1 MITSKAVSYLRSGI
15 SGIPCIPFRASLSC
29 LVTAAILTAC
39 GGGGSAAPAATSP
52 GTTGGTGNTTST
64 SGTNTG
70 TAAGTGSI
78 ALLAGNVGG
87 PGIVDGTGTN
97 ARFSGLNGITLD
109 TSGNLYVGDDKRVR
123 KITPA
128 GAVTSFAGGEFGYAE
143 GSGSSVKFFKAQHM
157 ASDAAGNIYVLDPY
171 ACVVRKLTPAAV
183 SSTLAGSLCSAAMT
197 DGQGSAASF
206 STLSGMTIDSA
217 GNLYIAD
224 EHTIRKL
231 TPAGMVTTIAGKP
244 GVSAADDGQGS
255 NARFFWPS
263 GLATDNAGNVYI
275 ADSYNH
281 SIRKMT
287 PAGAVTTVA
296 GRAGETGSVDGTVAV
311 SRFNTPRAVAV
322 DTAGNIFVADTFN
335 SVIRK
340 ITQAGMVSTVAGSS
354 GQVGIDDGTGV
365 AARFAQPVAIV
376 GDNAGNLYVADAGN
390 FNVRKINA
398 AGVVTTLAGAIN
410 IRYALD
416 GVGAT
421 AGFYAPGNL
430 AADIY
435 GNLYLNDFMSG
446 KHIVRKVTA
455 AGVVSTIAGVFANF
469 DQIGGLATDVNGNVF
484 VADTVGT
491 IRQIN
496 PVGVI
501 TPVAGVEW
509 KFGLVDG
516 KGSEARFKSPNGI
529 VNMGNGDMLVADM
542 VNQAIRKV
550 TAAGQVSTYA
560 SIPLTQSASFKP
572 FGEGRGTPYI
582 SNGMAM
588 DSSGNLYV
596 ADGGSHVIFK
606 ISSTGVSSIF
616 AGVEFQPGSADGTG
630 TAARF
635 NRPQGMTI
643 DTKGNLYVADT
654 DNNTVRKITP
664 AGVVST
670 IVGVAGQEGFTTG
683 PLPGVLSKPQSVVFS
698 NDALYITTY
707 QGVVVARNF

>member
-1 MITSKAVSYLRSGI
+1 MITFKAFSHSLSG
-15 SGIPCIPFRASLSC
+15 IPFRASLSC
-29 LVTAAILTAC
+29 LITAAILTAC
-39 GGGGSAAPAATSP
+39 GGGGSAAPGATAP
-52 GTTGGTGNTTST
+52 GTTGGSTGSTGNTT
-64 SGTNTG
+64 GTNTG
-70 TAAGTGSI
+70 TNTGTTTGTGSI

-183 SSTLAGSLCSAAMT
+183 SSTLAGSVCSAAMA

-206 STLSGMTIDSA
+206 GMLSGMTIDSA

-263 GLATDNAGNVYI
+263 GLATDTAGNVYI

-335 SVIRK
+335 SIIRK

-354 GQVGIDDGTGV
+354 GQVGIDDGSGA

-376 GDNAGNLYVADAGN
+376 SDSAGNLYVADAGN

-416 GVGAT
+416 GVGAA

-430 AADIY
+430 AADIN

-455 AGVVSTIAGVFANF
+455 AGVVSTIAGVSANF
-469 DQIGGLATDVNGNVF
+469 DQIGGLATDANGNVY

-496 PVGVI
+496 PAGVI

-560 SIPLTQSASFKP
+560 RIPLTQSASFKP

-606 ISSTGVSSIF
+606 ISSAGVSSVF
-616 AGVEFQPGSADGTG
+616 AGAEFQPGSADGTG

-654 DNNTVRKITP
+654 DNHTVRKITP
-664 AGVVST
+664 AGVVT
-670 IVGVAGQEGFTTG
+670 TLIGTPGQEGFTTG
-683 PLPGVLSKPQSVVFS
+683 PLPGALSKPQSVVFS